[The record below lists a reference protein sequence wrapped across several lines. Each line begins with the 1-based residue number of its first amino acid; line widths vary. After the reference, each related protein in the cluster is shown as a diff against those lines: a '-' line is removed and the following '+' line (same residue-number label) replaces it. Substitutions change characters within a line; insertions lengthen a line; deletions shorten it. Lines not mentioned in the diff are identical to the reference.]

1 MEIWKDIAGYEGLYQ
16 VSNWGRVRSFGN
28 GKNYKYGRILKQSK
42 NGSGYLFV
50 CLCKNGKKKNY
61 TIHRLVS
68 ETFIPNPDNLP
79 QVNHK
84 DENKNNNFCG
94 TPENDF
100 TDGNLEWCTPSY
112 NSNYGTRNKRAS
124 EKKTNGKMSKSVIQY
139 TLDGEFVKEWVSLHE
154 CSRNGFHHQNII
166 RCCRGKYKQ
175 YKGYIWKYKKEVV

>member
-1 MEIWKDIAGYEGLYQ
+1 MEEEWKDIKNYEGLYQ
-16 VSNWGRVRSFGN
+16 VSNWGRVKSLGN

-42 NGSGYLFV
+42 NGRGYLFV
-50 CLCKNGKKKNY
+50 SLCKSGKKKNY
-61 TIHRLVS
+61 TIHRLVA

-84 DENKNNNFCG
+84 DENKNNNKV
-94 TPENDF
+94 E
-100 TDGNLEWCTPSY
+100 NLEWCTPSY

-139 TLDGEFVKEWVSLHE
+139 TLDGKFVKEWVSLHE

-166 RCCRGKYKQ
+166 LCCRGEYKQ
-175 YKGYIWKYKKEVV
+175 YKGFKWKYKKEVV